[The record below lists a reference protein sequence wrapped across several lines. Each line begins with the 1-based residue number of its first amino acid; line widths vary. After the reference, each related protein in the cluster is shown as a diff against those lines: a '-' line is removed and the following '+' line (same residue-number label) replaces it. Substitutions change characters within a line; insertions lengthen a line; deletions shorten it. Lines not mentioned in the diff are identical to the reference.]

1 MYHPEE
7 GQRIEG
13 CFVLFVKNFIFG
25 FTCYPISGMVSGK
38 VEIYVE
44 ENEISKRSEDPCVF
58 YRREGKGFAIL
69 CCHVDDSLTVSTK
82 DEDGRRIRAEF
93 SEAYASR
100 FDVSPECTDGDIH
113 EY

>member
-1 MYHPEE
+1 MTGSATSPS
-7 GQRIEG
+7 
-13 CFVLFVKNFIFG
+13 KD
-25 FTCYPISGMVSGK
+25 GK
-38 VEIYVE
+38 RGSAWSQSEI
-44 ENEISKRSEDPCVF
+44 DPCVF

-69 CCHVDDSLTVSTK
+69 CCHVDDSLIVSTK

-113 EY
+113 EYLSMLITIDRKARTMTFQSPSYIRS